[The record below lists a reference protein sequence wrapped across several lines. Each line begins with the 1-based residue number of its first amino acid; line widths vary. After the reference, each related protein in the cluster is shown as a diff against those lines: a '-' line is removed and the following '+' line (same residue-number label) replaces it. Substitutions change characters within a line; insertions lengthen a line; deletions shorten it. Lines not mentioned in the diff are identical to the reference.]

1 VKKWYGKYGAAEKR
15 MAVIKYAEEGS
26 KREREKEL
34 ERKKIR
40 GELKLL
46 GAASDHVQLF
56 KCKK

>member
-1 VKKWYGKYGAAEKR
+1 